1 MLGILSAVVGLL
13 VLLWMFYDFF
23 WPPPPLAD
31 RQLGKPDQPVEY
43 NLKRTVSFIFWKL
56 STMVMSKK
64 KACKGSENYLAYLP
78 YLPVL
83 FKSFK
88 KLMWTFVLSRCWSID
103 LFYRYS
109 GHIEFTRFEEY
120 YGMPRGHSLS
130 IYVRFSGEELHC
142 IFFGKKVIIT
152 TSKHGTTIFFAHYNL
167 FSRRT

>member
-56 STMVMSKK
+56 STMVMPKK
-64 KACKGSENYLAYLP
+64 KACEGSENYLAYLP

-83 FKSFK
+83 FKSFR
-88 KLMWTFVLSRCWSID
+88 KLMWTFVLSRC
-103 LFYRYS
+103 
-109 GHIEFTRFEEY
+109 
-120 YGMPRGHSLS
+120 
-130 IYVRFSGEELHC
+130 
-142 IFFGKKVIIT
+142 
-152 TSKHGTTIFFAHYNL
+152 
-167 FSRRT
+167 